1 VHDYSQK
8 GYNSLLW
15 STREMTM
22 VFSKLIG
29 AEVKRK
35 EDPRMITG
43 KGTYTPNLKLA
54 GMHHVTFVRSPYAHA
69 QIGAIDTSAALSIP
83 GVVAVI
89 TGEDLKAS
97 YKQLP
102 VDDGNGANKLRSRY
116 PLALGR
122 VRHAGE
128 VVAAVIAT
136 SADAAADAVSEVM
149 VDWDL
154 LPVVTTIEQALDENS
169 PVLFD
174 DMQNNI
180 LSPKHKQRGDVD
192 AAFAKAFRVVKQ
204 RIMSQRLAAVP
215 MEGRA
220 VVAAPDPANDG
231 LTVWTSTQT
240 PHVIRTEL
248 AKSLGFA
255 ESLIRVIA
263 PDVGG
268 GFGVKIGLYAEEII
282 LAALALR
289 LQLPLKWVEDR
300 MENLLTTTHGRAQQV
315 DMELAVME
323 DGTVTGLRMDVVNDL
338 GAYPMAPWLPDLT
351 AKMSV
356 GVYHIPA
363 VDIKTRCVVTNTT
376 PVAAY
381 RGAGRPEAAYYI
393 ERMMDIAAHELG
405 IDPVEIR
412 RKNFIPPSEFPYKS
426 PAGAT
431 YDSGDY
437 EKALAKAIELSRY
450 AELRAEQASRP
461 DDSETIMGIG
471 VSTFVEV
478 CADGPYESA
487 VVRVEPTGSVTVH
500 TGIMPHG
507 QGQATTFAQIV
518 ADEIGADYER
528 IIVKYG
534 DTATAPVGSG
544 TYGSRGL
551 TIGGMAL
558 LRVTTQVR
566 AKAQQIA
573 AHMLEAATEDIVL
586 ENGQY
591 QVRGVPSKGLTLA
604 EIADRAYTTN
614 LPEHITSGLEATD
627 FYRPSGDGVFPFGA
641 HIVVVEIERETG
653 IVHLRDYTSIEDCGP
668 RISPTL
674 VLGQIH
680 GGLAQGIGQAL
691 WEEIVYDEQ
700 GQMLT
705 GTLMDYAIPHSD
717 SFPHF
722 RTGQTETPSPLN
734 PMGVK
739 GIGEAATIGS
749 TPAVVNAVMDAL
761 KQFGVEHIDMPLR
774 AEKVW
779 RAIQGN

>member
-1 VHDYSQK
+1 
-8 GYNSLLW
+8 
-15 STREMTM
+15 M

-29 AEVKRK
+29 AEIKRK

-43 KGTYTPNLKLA
+43 KGTYTANLKLA
-54 GMHHVTFVRSPYAHA
+54 GMHHAAFVRSPYAHA
-69 QIGAIDTSAALSIP
+69 RIGAIDASGALSIP

-89 TGEDLKAS
+89 TGEDLKAT

-102 VDDGNGANKLRSRY
+102 VDDGDGANKLRSRY
-116 PLALGR
+116 PLAVER
-122 VRHAGE
+122 VRHSGE
-128 VVAAVIAT
+128 AVAVVIAT
-136 SADAAADAVSEVM
+136 SAEAALDAVTEVM
-149 VDWDL
+149 VDWET
-154 LPVVTTIEQALDENS
+154 LPVVATIEQALDQDS
-169 PVLFD
+169 PAIFD
-174 DMQNNI
+174 DMSNNI
-180 LSPKHKQRGDVD
+180 LSPKQKQHGDVD
-192 AAFAKAFRVVKQ
+192 AAFAKAFRIVKQ
-204 RIMSQRLAAVP
+204 RMISQRLAAVP
-215 MEGRA
+215 MEGRS
-220 VVAAPDPANDG
+220 VIAAPDPASGG
-231 LTVWTSTQT
+231 LTMWNSTQT
-240 PHVIRTEL
+240 PHTIRTDL
-248 AKSLGFA
+248 AKSLGIS
-255 ESLIRVIA
+255 ENLIRVIA

-268 GFGVKIGLYAEEII
+268 GFGVKIGIYAEDVI

-289 LQLPLKWVEDR
+289 LQIPLCWAEDR
-300 MENLLTTTHGRAQQV
+300 IENLLTTTHGRAQQM
-315 DMELAVME
+315 DMELAVLE
-323 DGTVTGLRMDVVNDL
+323 DGTVTGLRIDVVNDL
-338 GAYPMAPWLPDLT
+338 GAYPIAPWLPDLT
-351 AKMSV
+351 AKMSI

-363 VDIKTRCVVTNTT
+363 VEINTKCVLTNTT

-405 IDPVEIR
+405 IDPIEIR
-412 RKNFIPPSEFPYKS
+412 RKNFIQPDEFPYNS

-437 EKALAKAIELSRY
+437 EKALSKAIELSRY
-450 AELRAEQASRP
+450 DELRAEQASRP
-461 DDSETIMGIG
+461 NDSEMLMGIG

-487 VVRVEPTGSVTVH
+487 VVRVEPTGSVTVF

-518 ADEIGADYER
+518 ADEIGAEYDN

-558 LRVTTQVR
+558 MRATTQVR

-573 AHMLEAATEDIVL
+573 AHILEAAEEDIVL

-604 EIADRAYTTN
+604 QIADRAYTTN
-614 LPEHITSGLEATD
+614 LPENIASGLEATD
-627 FYRPSGDGVFPFGA
+627 FYRPHGDGVYPFGA
-641 HIVVVEIERETG
+641 HVVVVEIERETG
-653 IVHLRDYTSIEDCGP
+653 IVHLRDYTSVEDCGP
-668 RISPTL
+668 RISPIL

-691 WEEIVYDEQ
+691 WEEVVYDEQ

-722 RTGQTETPSPLN
+722 RTGQTVTPSPLN

-761 KQFGVEHIDMPLR
+761 QRFGVQHIDMPLR

-779 RAIQGN
+779 RAMNK